1 VKTDAN
7 GKFAYKCDV
16 PVGWLETLLTV
27 TATFKGNDV
36 LLPSMDEVHVKFP
49 PNWKVI
55 ILIAGAAIVII
66 ALIILAAILTG

>member
-7 GKFAYKCDV
+7 GKFTYKCDV
-16 PVGWLETLLTV
+16 LVGWLETLLTV

-36 LLPSMDEVHVKFP
+36 LLPSMDEVQVKFP
-49 PNWKVI
+49 PNWKIV
-55 ILIAGAAIVII
+55 ILIAGAAIVIV